1 MSGAG
6 HAQTYHGEV
15 MTPLSRRGIAAVL
28 GVAIGVLPAVTP
40 SAVTPSAM
48 AADPT
53 PVPAP
58 LVDLGDDTASPSDSP
73 SASPTSSLP
82 SSLSEN
88 STPSNSALSP
98 ASDVLGGSQLGK
110 LGAVADLSAG
120 AAKLPKV
127 KARTWLLADAT
138 TGEVLAAKN
147 PHKARRPA
155 STLKTLTALTLLP
168 QLDPDDTWTGTARA
182 QNTYGSKAG
191 IRKGREYTIDELF
204 AGLLLPSGNDAAIAL
219 AQAHSTVSTTVAEMN
234 QVARDLQAYNTTA
247 KNPSGL
253 DAKGQF
259 STAYDLALI
268 GRAAIARDDFV
279 TYAGA
284 KNAEFPQPAQ
294 AKEERKRTQAHHHLQ
309 PKRSGDGELSRGYR
323 GEDRIHEPSGPYLHW
338 GSPTRQ
344 HQVDRQP
351 DGHPGT
357 ERRSGS
363 QTVEI
368 GAFRIEGRSSPIGE
382 LVSPLSTMEP
392 TVAEETVIPAA
403 PTPEATTVRGSAPQE
418 IVAEP
423 ELSSLSPHVMGMVD
437 GLHRRPCSG
446 SGQPDPAN
454 RDSQTTT
461 SIDLTRYPIGSARI
475 SRRRIRPSDRPPLA
489 WMWLR
494 RVPSRHPGERSS

>member
-168 QLDPDDTWTGTARA
+168 QLDPDDTWTGTARV

-284 KNAEFPQPAQ
+284 KNAEFPNPR
-294 AKEERKRTQAHHHLQ
+294 KPKKNGKERKPITIYNQNDLVM
-309 PKRSGDGELSRGYR
+309 ENYR
-323 GEDRIHEPSGPYLHW
+323 GAIGVKTGYTSQAGRTFIGAAHRGNTRLIVSLMGSREPSDEAARKLLNW
-338 GSPTRQ
+338 GFQ
-344 HQVDRQP
+344 NQGQ
-351 DGHPGT
+351 
-357 ERRSGS
+357 
-363 QTVEI
+363 I
-368 GAFRIEGRSSPIGE
+368 LPIGE

-423 ELSSLSPHVMGMVD
+423 ELSSLSP
-437 GLHRRPCSG
+437 
-446 SGQPDPAN
+446 
-454 RDSQTTT
+454 T
-461 SIDLTRYPIGSARI
+461 SWGWLTVFTVALVLALVSLI
-475 SRRRIRPSDRPPLA
+475 RRIVTRKQ
-489 WMWLR
+489 R
-494 RVPSRHPGERSS
+494 RALT

>member
-82 SSLSEN
+82 SSLPSSLSEN

-110 LGAVADLSAG
+110 RGAVADLSAG

-168 QLDPDDTWTGTARA
+168 QLEPDATWTGTARA

-191 IRKGREYTIDELF
+191 IRTGREYTIDELF

-247 KNPSGL
+247 RNPSGL
-253 DAKGQF
+253 DAKGQS

-268 GRAAIARDDFV
+268 GRAAIARDDFL

-284 KNAEFPQPAQ
+284 KSAEFPNPRTPKKNG
-294 AKEERKRTQAHHHLQ
+294 KEGKPITIYNQNDLVM
-309 PKRSGDGELSRGYR
+309 KNYR
-323 GEDRIHEPSGPYLHW
+323 GAIGVKTGYTSQAGRTFIGAAQRGNITLIVSLMGIREPS
-338 GSPTRQ
+338 
-344 HQVDRQP
+344 D
-351 DGHPGT
+351 D
-357 ERRSGS
+357 
-363 QTVEI
+363 
-368 GAFRIEGRSSPIGE
+368 
-382 LVSPLSTMEP
+382 
-392 TVAEETVIPAA
+392 AA
-403 PTPEATTVRGSAPQE
+403 RK
-418 IVAEP
+418 
-423 ELSSLSPHVMGMVD
+423 L
-437 GLHRRPCSG
+437 
-446 SGQPDPAN
+446 
-454 RDSQTTT
+454 
-461 SIDLTRYPIGSARI
+461 
-475 SRRRIRPSDRPPLA
+475 
-489 WMWLR
+489 
-494 RVPSRHPGERSS
+494 

>member
-1 MSGAG
+1 
-6 HAQTYHGEV
+6 

-28 GVAIGVLPAVTP
+28 GVAIGVLPV
-40 SAVTPSAM
+40 VTPSAM

-58 LVDLGDDTASPSDSP
+58 LVDLGDDTASPSASP

-110 LGAVADLSAG
+110 RGAVADLSAG

-127 KARTWLLADAT
+127 KARTWLIADAT

-168 QLDPDDTWTGTARA
+168 QLEPDATWTGTARA
-182 QNTYGSKAG
+182 QNTYGSKVG

-247 KNPSGL
+247 RNPSGL

-268 GRAAIARDDFV
+268 GRAAIARDDFL

-284 KNAEFPQPAQ
+284 KSAEFPNPRTPKKNG
-294 AKEERKRTQAHHHLQ
+294 KEGKPITIYNQNDLVM
-309 PKRSGDGELSRGYR
+309 KNYR
-323 GEDRIHEPSGPYLHW
+323 GAIGVKTGYTSQAGRTFIGAAQRGNTTLIVSLMGIREPSDDAARKLLNW
-338 GSPTRQ
+338 GFKNRGQ
-344 HQVDRQP
+344 IV
-351 DGHPGT
+351 
-357 ERRSGS
+357 
-363 QTVEI
+363 
-368 GAFRIEGRSSPIGE
+368 PIGE
-382 LVSPLSTMEP
+382 LVPPLSTMEP
-392 TVAEETVIPAA
+392 TVTEETVVPAV
-403 PTPEATTVRGSAPQE
+403 PTPVATTVRGSSRQE

-423 ELSSLSPHVMGMVD
+423 ELSSLSP
-437 GLHRRPCSG
+437 
-446 SGQPDPAN
+446 
-454 RDSQTTT
+454 T
-461 SIDLTRYPIGSARI
+461 SWGWLTVFTIALVLALVSLI
-475 SRRRIRPSDRPPLA
+475 RRIVTRKQ
-489 WMWLR
+489 R
-494 RVPSRHPGERSS
+494 RALT

>member
-1 MSGAG
+1 
-6 HAQTYHGEV
+6 

-28 GVAIGVLPAVTP
+28 GVAIGVLP
-40 SAVTPSAM
+40 AVTPSAM

-58 LVDLGDDTASPSDSP
+58 LVDLGDDTASPSASP

-110 LGAVADLSAG
+110 RGAVADLSAG

-127 KARTWLLADAT
+127 KARTWLIANAT

-168 QLDPDDTWTGTARA
+168 QLEPDATWTGTARA

-247 KNPSGL
+247 RNPSGL

-268 GRAAIARDDFV
+268 GRAAIARDDFL

-284 KNAEFPQPAQ
+284 KSAEFPNPH
-294 AKEERKRTQAHHHLQ
+294 KPKKNGKERKPITIYNQNDLVM
-309 PKRSGDGELSRGYR
+309 KNYR
-323 GEDRIHEPSGPYLHW
+323 GAIGVKTGYTSQAGRTFIGAAQRGNTTLIVSLMGIREPSDDAARKLLNW
-338 GSPTRQ
+338 GFKNRGQ
-344 HQVDRQP
+344 IV
-351 DGHPGT
+351 
-357 ERRSGS
+357 
-363 QTVEI
+363 
-368 GAFRIEGRSSPIGE
+368 PIGE
-382 LVSPLSTMEP
+382 LVPPLSTMEP
-392 TVAEETVIPAA
+392 TVAEETVVPAE
-403 PTPEATTVRGSAPQE
+403 PTPVATTVRGSSPQE

-423 ELSSLSPHVMGMVD
+423 ELSSLSPRSWGW
-437 GLHRRPCSG
+437 
-446 SGQPDPAN
+446 
-454 RDSQTTT
+454 
-461 SIDLTRYPIGSARI
+461 LTVFTIALVLALVSLI
-475 SRRRIRPSDRPPLA
+475 RRIVTRKQ
-489 WMWLR
+489 R
-494 RVPSRHPGERSS
+494 RALT